1 MPLSDIEIAR
11 QAKMQPIENVAA
23 KIGINRDQ
31 LLQYGPWK
39 AKLSLD
45 SVKEISRRKPGK
57 LILVTAISPTPAGEG
72 KTTTTVGLGDGLN
85 AIGKKAVICLREPS
99 LGPCF
104 GVKGGAAGGGY
115 AQIVP
120 MEDINLHFTGDF
132 HAIAAANNLLAAMID
147 NHVYWGNELGID
159 VRRVTW
165 KRVVDM
171 NDRALRQITNSLGGP
186 GNGYPREDGFDIVV
200 ASEVMA
206 IFCLATDLD
215 DLTRRLGNI
224 IVARTRD
231 KKPIYARDLKA
242 DGAMAVLL
250 RDALSPNLVQTLE
263 GNPAFVHGGP
273 FANIAHGCNSVMATQ
288 TGLRLG
294 EYVVTEAGFGADLGA
309 EKFFDIKCR
318 KAGLKPDAVVIVAT
332 VRALKMH
339 GGVAKDQL
347 GKEDLVALKK
357 GFENLARHIENV
369 GKFGVPAVVGINKF
383 IADTPAEHALIKELC
398 AGVGSKAILCS
409 HWADGSKGTEELAH
423 EVVKLAE
430 SGKAAYKP
438 LYPDE
443 LPLWDKVKTIAQQI
457 YRASDITGDQK
468 VRDLFREFQEAGFG
482 HYPVCIAKTQYSF
495 STDPALKGAPT
506 GHVLNVRDVR
516 LSAGAEFIVVVC
528 GEIMTMPGLPKVP
541 SANSIKLNEHGQV
554 EGLF

>member
-11 QAKMQPIENVAA
+11 QATMQPIETVAA

-31 LLQYGPWK
+31 LLQYGPYK

-45 SVKEISRRKPGK
+45 SVKEISQRKPGK
-57 LILVTAISPTPAGEG
+57 LVLVTAISPTPAGEG

-85 AIGKKAVICLREPS
+85 AIGKKTVICLREPS

-132 HAIAAANNLLAAMID
+132 HAIAAANNLLAAMVD
-147 NHVYWGNELGID
+147 NHIYWGNELGID

-171 NDRALRQITNSLGGP
+171 NDRALREITNSLGGP

-339 GGVAKDQL
+339 GGVPKDQL
-347 GKEDLVALKK
+347 GKEDLVALRK
-357 GFENLARHIENV
+357 GFDNLARHIENV
-369 GKFGVPAVVGINKF
+369 GKFGVPAIVGINKF

-398 AGVGSKAILCS
+398 AGVGSKAVLCS
-409 HWADGSKGTEELAH
+409 HWADGSKGTIELAN
-423 EVVKLAE
+423 EVVKMAE
-430 SGKAAYKP
+430 GGKAAYKP
-438 LYPDE
+438 LYADE
-443 LPLWDKVKTIAQQI
+443 VPLWDKVKTIAQQI

-468 VRDLFREFQEAGFG
+468 VRDLFKEFQDAGFG

-541 SANSIKLNEHGQV
+541 SANSIKLNAAGQI